1 MIVHRGSVQ
10 LEFFLWADLEPTR
23 SAARCTIRVGDV
35 DELAA
40 MIVAAGITITDRGFP
55 RFHEVSRQ
63 PWGLR
68 AGHLVD
74 PDGNLLTLIEER

>member
-1 MIVHRGSVQ
+1 MQ

-23 SAARCTIRVGDV
+23 TASRCTIRVGDV
-35 DELAA
+35 DEIAA
-40 MIVAAGITITDRGFP
+40 SIVAAGIAITDRGFP
-55 RFHEVSRQ
+55 RFHEVIRQ

-74 PDGNLLTLIEER
+74 PDGNLLTLIEQR

>member
-1 MIVHRGSVQ
+1 MDEI
-10 LEFFLWADLEPTR
+10 
-23 SAARCTIRVGDV
+23 AAS
-35 DELAA
+35 
-40 MIVAAGITITDRGFP
+40 IVAAGIAITDRGFP

-74 PDGNLLTLIEER
+74 PDGNLLTLIEQR